1 MNSCLPEYSC
11 FSEVIF
17 FLFKILMNVQKIL
30 IYVGNMENVETEMET
45 ITVTVNKAL
54 K

>member
-1 MNSCLPEYSC
+1 
-11 FSEVIF
+11 
-17 FLFKILMNVQKIL
+17 MNVQKIL
-30 IYVGNMENVETEMET
+30 IYVGSMENVEIEMET